1 MYANDSCHFMAAKSW
16 FTERPLLPV
25 SCTEDKHLVAI
36 FKQVAKTRNDV
47 TAILYHLSPFSNP
60 PPMYC
65 IITHG
70 TRQTDSESLP
80 TSIHPGLSQT
90 IRREISIAVLM

>member
-47 TAILYHLSPFSNP
+47 TAFLYHLSPFQIHLQ
-60 PPMYC
+60 C
-65 IITHG
+65 TAL
-70 TRQTDSESLP
+70 SLMAQGKQIQSP
-80 TSIHPGLSQT
+80 CPHLST
-90 IRREISIAVLM
+90 LV